1 LAYIFHKSKLFKNTL
16 HLFGKFNIL
25 KLEYGIVLF
34 MKAMCFDGKNMNY
47 DENFPDP
54 KLDEVLVRVNL
65 AGICG
70 TDLEILDGYMAYNGI
85 LGHEFVG
92 IVEKSENPKLV
103 GKRVVGEIN
112 AGCGKCNY
120 CEKGLDRHCPNRTV
134 LGILKRDGAFAEF
147 LSLPEK
153 NLHLI
158 PDSITDEQA
167 VFVEPLAAAFEIKE
181 QVMLQSQWSVA
192 VVGDGRLAQLII
204 QVLKLTCPNIT
215 CFGRHKSK
223 LESLINTGVK
233 IKIGIESSDEQSFDL
248 VVEATGSNSGFADTM
263 KLIKPRGTVILKS
276 TIASRENLDLTPAVV
291 NEITLVGSRCGLF
304 KPAIDALSTGIV
316 SVDSM
321 VDSTFPLEKF
331 SEAIKHAKKP
341 DTLKVFLKP

>member
-1 LAYIFHKSKLFKNTL
+1 
-16 HLFGKFNIL
+16 
-25 KLEYGIVLF
+25 
-34 MKAMCFDGKNMNY
+34 MKAMCFDGKNIRYEENY
-47 DENFPDP
+47 PDP
-54 KLDEVLVRVNL
+54 KPGEVLVRINL

-70 TDLEILDGYMAYNGI
+70 TDLEILDGYMTYNGI

-92 IVEKSENPKLV
+92 TVEKAENPSLI

-112 AGCGKCNY
+112 AGCGLCES
-120 CEKGLDRHCPNRTV
+120 CEKGMDRHCPNRTV

-153 NLHLI
+153 NLHVI

-181 QVMLQSQWSVA
+181 QVSLQPQWKVA

-204 QVLKLTCPNIT
+204 RVLKLTCPNIT

-223 LESLINTGVK
+223 FESLINIGVK
-233 IKIGIESSDEQSFDL
+233 IKIGIEKFDEQSFDL
-248 VVEATGSNSGFADTM
+248 IVEATGSNSGFADTM
-263 KLIKPRGTVILKS
+263 KLIKPRGIVILKS
-276 TIASRENLDLTPAVV
+276 TIASRENLDLTPVVV
-291 NEITLVGSRCGLF
+291 NEITLIGSRCGLF
-304 KPAIDALSTGIV
+304 KPAIDALATGMV

-321 VDSTFPLEKF
+321 IDSTFPLEKF
-331 SEAIKHAKKP
+331 SEAIEHTKKP
-341 DTLKVFLKP
+341 ETLKVFLKP

>member
-1 LAYIFHKSKLFKNTL
+1 
-16 HLFGKFNIL
+16 
-25 KLEYGIVLF
+25 
-34 MKAMCFDGKNMNY
+34 MKATYFDGKNLNY
-47 DENFPDP
+47 DDNYPASKSGET
-54 KLDEVLVRVNL
+54 LVRVNL

-70 TDLEILDGYMAYNGI
+70 TDLEILDGYMKYHGI

-92 IVEKSENPKLV
+92 IVEKSESPELI

-112 AGCGKCNY
+112 VGCGVCDSCK
-120 CEKGLDRHCPNRTV
+120 KGMERHCPNRTV
-134 LGILKRDGAFAEF
+134 LGILNRNGAFAEF

-153 NLHLI
+153 NLHII

-181 QVMLQSQWSVA
+181 QVLLQPQWSIA

-204 QVLKLTCPNIT
+204 KVLKLSCPNIT
-215 CFGRHKSK
+215 CFGRHQSK
-223 LESLINTGVK
+223 LTGILTDGVK
-233 IKIGIESSDEQSFDL
+233 IKIGIESSDKQSFDL
-248 VVEATGSNSGFADTM
+248 VVEATGSNSGFSDTM
-263 KLIKPRGTVILKS
+263 KLIKPRGIVVLKS
-276 TIASRENLDLTPAVV
+276 TIASRENLDLTPTVV

-304 KPAIDALSTGIV
+304 KPAIDALATGMV

-321 VDSTFPLEKF
+321 IDSTYPLEKF
-331 SEAIKHAKKP
+331 SEAIQHAKKP

>member
-1 LAYIFHKSKLFKNTL
+1 
-16 HLFGKFNIL
+16 
-25 KLEYGIVLF
+25 
-34 MKAMCFDGKNMNY
+34 MKATCFDGKNMIYDNNY
-47 DENFPDP
+47 PDP
-54 KLDEVLVRVNL
+54 RPGEVLVRVNL

-92 IVEKSENPKLV
+92 IVEKSENPELI

-112 AGCGKCNY
+112 AGCGTCDF

-147 LSLPEK
+147 L
-153 NLHLI
+153 
-158 PDSITDEQA
+158 DEQA

-181 QVMLQSQWSVA
+181 QVTLQSQWSVA

-204 QVLKLTCPNIT
+204 QVLKLTCPNLT
-215 CFGRHKSK
+215 CFGRHASK
-223 LESLINTGVK
+223 LESLVNSGIK

-248 VVEATGSNSGFADTM
+248 VVEATGSNSGFADSM

-276 TIASRENLDLTPAVV
+276 TIASRENLDLTPTII

-304 KPAIDALSTGIV
+304 KPAIDALASGTV

-321 VDSTFPLEKF
+321 IDSTYPLEKF
-331 SEAIKHAKKP
+331 SEAIQHAKKP

>member
-1 LAYIFHKSKLFKNTL
+1 
-16 HLFGKFNIL
+16 
-25 KLEYGIVLF
+25 
-34 MKAMCFDGKNMNY
+34 MKATCFDGKNMKY
-47 DENFPDP
+47 DENYPDP
-54 KLDEVLVRVNL
+54 KPGEALVRVNL

-70 TDLEILDGYMAYNGI
+70 TDLEILDGYMAYDGI

-92 IVEKSENPKLV
+92 TVEKSDNPGLV

-112 AGCGKCNY
+112 AGCGA
-120 CEKGLDRHCPNRTV
+120 CESCERGMDRHCPNRTV

-153 NLHLI
+153 NLHVI

-181 QVMLQSQWSVA
+181 QVSLQPQWSVA

-204 QVLKLTCPNIT
+204 QVLKLTCPNLT
-215 CFGRHKSK
+215 CFGRHPSK
-223 LESLINTGVK
+223 LVSLVNGGIK
-233 IKIGIESSDEQSFDL
+233 IKIGIEPSDEQSFDL
-248 VVEATGSNSGFADTM
+248 AVEATGSNSGFGDAM

-291 NEITLVGSRCGLF
+291 NEITLIGSRCGLF
-304 KPAIDALSTGIV
+304 KPAIDALASGIV

-321 VDSTFPLEKF
+321 IDSTFPLEQF
-331 SEAIKHAKKP
+331 SKAIEHAKKP